1 MLLIDKR
8 HINLLVVL
16 FGLLISFASFADE
29 VTPLQLR
36 VIQTRKFAKAP
47 KEVVD
52 AMSANCEDAGGQF
65 IEQGAA
71 MIAER
76 GGVGKALCI
85 VKIKQEKS
93 ALLGILKLVDPL
105 AAASASQGNY
115 LQVKYEIKTGVS
127 RSEAV
132 VRIRII
138 NVKDQEQLSDPKVY
152 SDYFKKIGDSL
163 YIQAIE
169 IDPASQE

>member
-52 AMSANCEDAGGQF
+52 ATS
-65 IEQGAA
+65 
-71 MIAER
+71 
-76 GGVGKALCI
+76 
-85 VKIKQEKS
+85 
-93 ALLGILKLVDPL
+93 
-105 AAASASQGNY
+105 
-115 LQVKYEIKTGVS
+115 
-127 RSEAV
+127 
-132 VRIRII
+132 
-138 NVKDQEQLSDPKVY
+138 
-152 SDYFKKIGDSL
+152 
-163 YIQAIE
+163 
-169 IDPASQE
+169 